1 MNEDASLW
9 VRLGAD
15 VDGDGRF
22 TVSDL
27 GSLALD
33 ILILPGDA
41 FLYLLINH
49 LPGIAE
55 FFELGTED
63 YGGVP
68 AIGAAIVIWLAAII
82 AAGALLNAIRDFD
95 RKLTSWVLGR
105 WEEIRRRLRI
115 LRRRIGGLIAFRL
128 QRQPVDQDL
137 VVESVSLANVET
149 AVLRR
154 LSSIDDGD
162 VLTVEEIAAG
172 LKIAPRELRP
182 VMRRLAEL
190 GFIEQGNDSFT
201 RKSGHRIGA
210 AGQMYLLS
218 T

>member
-15 VDGDGRF
+15 VNGDGRF

-49 LPGIAE
+49 LPGVAG

-63 YGGVP
+63 YGGVA
-68 AIGAAIVIWLAAII
+68 AIWAAIVIWLAAII
-82 AAGALLNAIRDFD
+82 AASVLLNAIRDFD

-105 WEEIRRRLRI
+105 CEEIMRRLRI
-115 LRRRIGGLIAFRL
+115 LRRRIGGLIAFRV
-128 QRQPVDQDL
+128 QRQRDAEDL
-137 VVESVSLANVET
+137 VVETVSLANIET

-172 LKIAPRELRP
+172 LKLAPRDLKP
-182 VMRRLAEL
+182 VIRRLAEL
-190 GFIEQGNDSFT
+190 GFIEQGRDSFT
-201 RKSGHRIGA
+201 RKNGHRIGV

>member
-9 VRLGAD
+9 VRLGTD
-15 VDGDGRF
+15 FNGDGRF

-68 AIGAAIVIWLAAII
+68 AIWAAIVIWLAAII
-82 AAGALLNAIRDFD
+82 AAGALLTAIRDFD

-105 WEEIRRRLRI
+105 CEEIMRRLRI

-128 QRQPVDQDL
+128 QRQPDDEDL
-137 VVESVSLANVET
+137 IVESVSLKNIET

-154 LSSIDDGD
+154 LSSIEDGD

-172 LKIAPRELRP
+172 LKVAPRDLQP
-182 VMRRLAEL
+182 VIWRLAEL
-190 GFIEQGNDSFT
+190 GFVERGSDSFT

-210 AGQMYLLS
+210 AGQMYLIS